1 MTPEQIQ
8 EITKNFADLRVMN
21 YVISGL
27 YGLVLLLFSGIVF
40 FLKRDFNE
48 THETIKNNS
57 SMCISN
63 QKDIET
69 ILSEMQHSRAETDKV
84 LRILALH
91 TGANIG
97 FLVIG
102 VSIFFY

>member
-8 EITKNFADLRVMN
+8 EITKHFADLRVMN

-27 YGLVLLLFSGIVF
+27 YGLVLLLFSAIVF
-40 FLKRDFNE
+40 FLKRDFDE
-48 THETIKNNS
+48 TRETIKNNT

-63 QKDIET
+63 QKDIQT
-69 ILSEMQHSRAETDKV
+69 ILSEMQHNRSETNKV
-84 LRILALH
+84 IRILAVH

-97 FLVIG
+97 Q
-102 VSIFFY
+102 